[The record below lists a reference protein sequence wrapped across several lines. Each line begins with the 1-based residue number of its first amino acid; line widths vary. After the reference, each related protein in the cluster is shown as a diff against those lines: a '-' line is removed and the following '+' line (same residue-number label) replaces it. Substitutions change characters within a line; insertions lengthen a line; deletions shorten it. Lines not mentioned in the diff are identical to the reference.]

1 MSDGL
6 HEILIG
12 CSGWSYPDWA
22 GPFYPEGMASG
33 DFLGFYADRFN
44 IVEVD
49 SSFYRAPSPAMA
61 RGWRDKTPDHF
72 RMALKVP
79 RAITHEKM
87 LRDCGAEVD
96 AFIQSVAPLGKKAMV
111 ALLQLG
117 YFNKGAFASLEAFLR
132 VLDAFLELWP
142 QRTLPLAVEIR
153 NPRWVVPEL
162 TDVLRAH
169 SASYTLTDQT
179 WMPKPA
185 EVMKKID
192 PLTGPFCLIRLL
204 GDREGMEKI
213 TTTWDKT
220 VVDRTEDLESVAGL
234 IENLAS
240 SVPVLVFVNNHYGG
254 HSPETARQLRGFL
267 KLPEPSVP
275 ERPRTTLF
283 D

>member
-1 MSDGL
+1 MSDSR

-12 CSGWSYPDWA
+12 CSGWSYPDWV

-33 DFLGFYADRFN
+33 EFLSFYADRFN

-87 LRDCGAEVD
+87 LRDCQAEVD
-96 AFIQSVAPLGKKAMV
+96 AFVASVAPLGKKAMV

-117 YFNKGAFASLEAFLR
+117 YFNKGAFATLEEFLR
-132 VLDAFLELWP
+132 VLDAFLEIWP
-142 QRTLPLAVEIR
+142 HRTLPLAVEIR
-153 NPRWVVPEL
+153 NPRWVVPDL

-169 SASYTLTDQT
+169 SSSYTITEQT
-179 WMPKPA
+179 WMPKPE
-185 EVMKKID
+185 EVVKKVD
-192 PLTGPFCLIRLL
+192 PVTGPLCLVRLL

-220 VVDRTEDLESVAGL
+220 VVDRTNDLESVAGL
-234 IENLAS
+234 IDDLAAR
-240 SVPVLVFVNNHYGG
+240 VPVLVFLNNHYSG
-254 HSPETARQLRGFL
+254 HSPEAARQLRNILG
-267 KLPEPSVP
+267 LPEPAVP